1 MGHTRLLWI
10 SGCSLALG
18 LLFTGCAKDDDPA
31 DDNGDD
37 TTGTG
42 DDAADDDVAS
52 MSMSASESMTSMTT
66 MDDTGT
72 MSVSDSGSD
81 DVSTFEDDGT
91 TEGPT
96 PQPNGAMCPTGD
108 DTECESGHCFES
120 PLGNICGE
128 CELDEHCADTT
139 MGGCSIPNPL
149 MMPPTGATCND
160 GSLGGG
166 CMTSDVCM
174 DPLICAE
181 ILNVPTI
188 IVASTCSECT
198 MDSECMDG
206 DLCNPSYDVLN
217 LSGSKTCVPPGSVPT
232 GEGCDYMGS
241 GDEACLSGFC
251 AVADVMGFVQLGV
264 CSECEEDMGCMGDE
278 ECLPPEVALDEGLIA
293 GVCMVPK

>member
-1 MGHTRLLWI
+1 MAHTRLLWI

-18 LLFTGCAKDDDPA
+18 LFTGCAKDDDPA

-37 TTGTG
+37 STGT
-42 DDAADDDVAS
+42 ADDDADDDASS
-52 MSMSASESMTSMTT
+52 MSMTSESMTSMTDPT
-66 MDDTGT
+66 AEDSGT

-91 TEGPT
+91 TEAPM
-96 PQPNGAMCPTGD
+96 PLPNGELCTSGD
-108 DTECESGHCFES
+108 DAECESGHCFES

-128 CELDEHCADTT
+128 CEVDADCADTT

-174 DPLICAE
+174 EPLICAE
-181 ILNVPTI
+181 ILNVPAV

-198 MDSECMDG
+198 TDADCMGG
-206 DLCNPSYDVLN
+206 DLCSPSYDVLN

-232 GEGCDYMGS
+232 GEGCDFMSS
-241 GDEACLSGFC
+241 GDDACLSGFC

-264 CSECEEDMGCMGDE
+264 CSECEGDMGCMPDE
-278 ECLPPEVALDEGLIA
+278 ECAPPEVALDAGLIA
-293 GVCMVPK
+293 GTCMPA